1 MVVGISVV
9 VVSISVVVV
18 VGISVVV
25 VVTISVVVVGISVV
39 VVVGISVVVVVT
51 ISVVVVGNSVVVVGN
66 SVVDVVVV
74 GSKSES
80 YKTYIL
86 DLFKKLCVYKSKLH
100 VYIYEESCW
109 NRPFPDDVT
118 YVTTHSD
125 HSLVGVITVLDEG
138 TT

>member
-1 MVVGISVV
+1 MVVVDISAVVVGISAVV
-9 VVSISVVVV
+9 VVD
-18 VGISVVV
+18 ISVVV
-25 VVTISVVVVGISVV
+25 VVTISVVVVGISVL
-39 VVVGISVVVVVT
+39 VVVGFSV
-51 ISVVVVGNSVVVVGN
+51 VVVVGN

-80 YKTYIL
+80 YKTYML

-100 VYIYEESCW
+100 VYIYDESRW

-125 HSLVGVITVLDEG
+125 RSLVGVITVLDEG

>member
-1 MVVGISVV
+1 MVVGISAVV
-9 VVSISVVVV
+9 VVTISVVVVGKSVVVV
-18 VGISVVV
+18 VGNTV
-25 VVTISVVVVGISVV
+25 VVVVGISVV
-39 VVVGISVVVVVT
+39 VVVGISV
-51 ISVVVVGNSVVVVGN
+51 VVVVGN

-80 YKTYIL
+80 YKTHIL

-100 VYIYEESCW
+100 VYIYDESRW

-125 HSLVGVITVLDEG
+125 RSLVGVITVLDEG